1 MFMPQF
7 IYPSIW
13 KHLSYFCL
21 LVLVNNAAMNVG
33 VQISA
38 FNCLQTYPEV
48 ELLQH
53 MVILF

>member
-7 IYPSIW
+7 IYLSIW

-21 LVLVNNAAMNVG
+21 LVLVHNAAMNVG

-48 ELLQH
+48 ELLHH